1 MKISD
6 GAVKLLKEYA
16 ARPNNGLGVDPSPTA
31 VYSNGV
37 TDGMTILAEQ
47 ILEQIKDEENI

>member
-16 ARPNNGLGVDPSPTA
+16 ARPRIGLGEDPLPSTI
-31 VYSNGV
+31 YSNGV
-37 TDGMTILAEQ
+37 NDGLSILAEQ
-47 ILEQIKDEENI
+47 LLEYVLEKESE

>member
-16 ARPNNGLGVDPSPTA
+16 SRKDSKEMQFDRFVGDFERGII
-31 VYSNGV
+31 
-37 TDGMTILAEQ
+37 DGMTILAQE
-47 ILEQIKDEENI
+47 ILKQLQESE